1 MSPMGL
7 WLMEKVEQTIRTSN
21 QDMLVTMVLIRTD
34 LVAPI
39 LHILESRVRR
49 TGGMIGHIVAGD
61 FFIDGQADAKAL
73 LTLVNHVDNFSFQ
86 RLVIRGLIGEK
97 AGQRW
102 RRH

>member
-1 MSPMGL
+1 MSPMGF

-49 TGGMIGHIVAGD
+49 TG
-61 FFIDGQADAKAL
+61 
-73 LTLVNHVDNFSFQ
+73 
-86 RLVIRGLIGEK
+86 
-97 AGQRW
+97 
-102 RRH
+102 